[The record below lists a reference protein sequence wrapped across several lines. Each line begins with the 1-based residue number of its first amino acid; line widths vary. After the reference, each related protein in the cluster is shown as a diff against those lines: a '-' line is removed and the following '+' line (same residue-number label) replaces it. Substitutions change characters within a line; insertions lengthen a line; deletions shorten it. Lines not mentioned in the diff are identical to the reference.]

1 MSNNKIKLLTVIG
14 ARPQLMKAAMLSKS
28 IDMSDDFNEILVH
41 TGQHYDP
48 AMSSS
53 IISELF
59 NRKPDYFLNSGG
71 KDEISMTAYILEQT
85 KKLILKENPNYI
97 VVYGDTTSTLAVA
110 LAAKKLHIPLI
121 HVESGVRNYDL
132 SMPEEFNRIVVDR
145 ISDINICVTEHSFE
159 NLRREAFVT
168 KEIPGMVTVCGD
180 LMLDCFKFFQS
191 HISKS
196 LSSILTQNGLNT
208 KNYIL
213 FTIHRQSNVDNK
225 ESLKNIV
232 KALNKIHSHIPVLIP
247 LHHRTRMRLE
257 QFNLKLECCVIDPVS
272 YLDSLSLLRDCK
284 FVITDSGGLVREA
297 FFAKK
302 VSLSILEDA
311 VWPEISNLK
320 ASVNTRPNT
329 EEIEA
334 KFLELSNLE
343 PDFKK
348 LIFGN
353 GDAAK
358 KILTDI
364 RLHFSKVKLKNE

>member
-1 MSNNKIKLLTVIG
+1 
-14 ARPQLMKAAMLSKS
+14 
-28 IDMSDDFNEILVH
+28 
-41 TGQHYDP
+41 
-48 AMSSS
+48 
-53 IISELF
+53 
-59 NRKPDYFLNSGG
+59 
-71 KDEISMTAYILEQT
+71 
-85 KKLILKENPNYI
+85 
-97 VVYGDTTSTLAVA
+97 
-110 LAAKKLHIPLI
+110 
-121 HVESGVRNYDL
+121 
-132 SMPEEFNRIVVDR
+132 
-145 ISDINICVTEHSFE
+145 
-159 NLRREAFVT
+159 
-168 KEIPGMVTVCGD
+168 
-180 LMLDCFKFFQS
+180 
-191 HISKS
+191 
-196 LSSILTQNGLNT
+196 
-208 KNYIL
+208 
-213 FTIHRQSNVDNK
+213 
-225 ESLKNIV
+225 
-232 KALNKIHSHIPVLIP
+232 VLIP

>member
-71 KDEISMTAYILEQT
+71 KDEISMIAYILEQT
-85 KKLILKENPNYI
+85 KKLILKENPNYV
-97 VVYGDTTSTLAVA
+97 VVYGDTTTTLAAA

-168 KEIPGMVTVCGD
+168 KEIPSMVTVCGD

-196 LSSILTQNGLNT
+196 TSAILILNGLDT
-208 KNYIL
+208 KDYI
-213 FTIHRQSNVDNK
+213 FCTIHRQSNVDNE

-232 KALNKIHSHIPVLIP
+232 KALNKIHSQISVIIP
-247 LHHRTRMRLE
+247 LHHRTRMRLK
-257 QFNLKLECCVIDPVS
+257 QFNLKLECHVIDPIS
-272 YLDSLSLLRDCK
+272 YLDSLNLMRDCK
-284 FVITDSGGLVREA
+284 LVITDSGGLVREA
-297 FFAKK
+297 FFSKK
-302 VSLSILEDA
+302 LSLSIMENI
-311 VWPEISNLK
+311 VWPEINYLK
-320 ASVNTRPNT
+320 ASSNIRPIA

-334 KFLELSNLE
+334 KFLEMSNLE
-343 PDFKK
+343 PNFKTP
-348 LIFGN
+348 IFGN

-358 KILTDI
+358 KILADI